1 MGETVKEYF
10 KRCIK
15 PVAIILSVIFIIWVG
30 GHDWV
35 LERSM
40 ENASITLFAALVVA
54 FTAAED

>member
-1 MGETVKEYF
+1 MKEYF